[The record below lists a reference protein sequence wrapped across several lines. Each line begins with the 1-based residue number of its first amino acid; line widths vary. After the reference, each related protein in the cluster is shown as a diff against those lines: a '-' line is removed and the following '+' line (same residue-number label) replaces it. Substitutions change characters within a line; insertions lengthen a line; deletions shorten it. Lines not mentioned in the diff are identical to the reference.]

1 MDISLQPGESKID
14 TWTLFYIP
22 EHGGKYNGKLTV
34 TNHRLL
40 YEALLDASLKG
51 VLSEALF
58 IKWGKL
64 GYLEIDK
71 SQIRNLDV
79 VRKFLSKS
87 CTLTL
92 SDGSRHTFDYGAMN
106 IDKVVSAIQAN

>member
-1 MDISLQPGESKID
+1 MEIPLQPGETKID

-22 EHGGKYNGKLTV
+22 EHGGKYNGKLTI
-34 TNHRLL
+34 TNRRVL
-40 YEALLDASLKG
+40 YEPLLDASLKG
-51 VLSEALF
+51 VLT
-58 IKWGKL
+58 GTRVRKL
-64 GYLEIDK
+64 GEFPYFEIDK
-71 SQIRNLDV
+71 SEIRNLDIV
-79 VRKFLSKS
+79 KKFFSKS

>member
-1 MDISLQPGESKID
+1 MELSLQPGENKID

-22 EHGGKYNGKLTV
+22 EQGGKYNGKLTV
-34 TNHRLL
+34 TNRRLL
-40 YEALLDASLKG
+40 YDALLDASLKG

-71 SQIRNLDV
+71 SEIRNLDV
-79 VRKFLSKS
+79 VKKFLSKS
-87 CTLTL
+87 CMLTL

-106 IDKVVSAIQAN
+106 IDKVVAAIQAR